1 MNMIRRFIK
10 IIRPLNCFIT
20 FLTIVVGGLICS
32 SKNDLTLKIILA
44 GLVGFFVAASGNIIN
59 DYYDIEIDRTNRP
72 SRPLSSGVLSKNNA
86 IIFFFILVIISL
98 TLSSFITLYVFA
110 ISAIAVVLLFLYSF
124 KLKSMV
130 LVGNIA
136 VSLLTALA
144 FVFAGVA
151 VESLVPAIIPAVFAF
166 LINLIREVVK
176 DIEDKEG
183 DSLFGMRTL
192 PIEYGDK
199 RAKIFVII
207 ISGLL
212 FLFTFIPFLFQ
223 IYKIEY
229 FLVVM
234 VIVNPILFYSMR
246 LLFYDSSKRSL
257 SRISSLLKLDM
268 VVGLIAIY
276 LGR

>member
-1 MNMIRRFIK
+1 MIRRFIK